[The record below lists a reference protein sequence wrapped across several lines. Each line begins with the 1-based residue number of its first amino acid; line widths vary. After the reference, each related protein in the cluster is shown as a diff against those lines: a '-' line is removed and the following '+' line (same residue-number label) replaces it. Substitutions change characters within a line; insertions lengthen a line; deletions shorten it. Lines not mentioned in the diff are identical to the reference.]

1 MLFNK
6 KNVYQKNNV
15 IIEKDKKSVVPGMKS
30 GYVSSV
36 DLLIEVFLYA
46 PKGRHIKMAPS
57 VCPAKS
63 CSLCHVQATT
73 FLCMDRF

>member
-1 MLFNK
+1 
-6 KNVYQKNNV
+6 
-15 IIEKDKKSVVPGMKS
+15 MKFD
-30 GYVSSV
+30 YVSSV

-46 PKGRHIKMAPS
+46 PKGRHIKMASS

-73 FLCMDRF
+73 FLCMTDFKITSHMCLTYKNNV